1 MGTLSPSAAALI
13 SKYGIAAVFAGT
25 FIEGETVLLAAGIVA
40 GAGLLNPLSVWASAS
55 LGAWAGHVFWF
66 FAGRIFGNRYILPKS
81 NWIRVRFA
89 EVNRIVLERPKTAV
103 FILQYLYGMRI
114 IGAVAI
120 GITEMSF
127 RKFMLY
133 EALNC
138 MLWAALILG
147 AGYILE
153 ESIMRIFHGW
163 LAWLWLGV
171 SVAAV
176 ILFIRHLERTLS
188 RKRLK

>member
-1 MGTLSPSAAALI
+1 MGILNPVAAAAI
-13 SKYGIAAVFAGT
+13 GKYGIAAVFAGT
-25 FIEGETVLLAAGIVA
+25 FIEGETVLLAAGILA
-40 GAGLLNPLSVWASAS
+40 AAGLLNPLSVWVSAS
-55 LGAWAGHVFWF
+55 VGAWAGHVFWF

-81 NWIRVRFA
+81 KWIRVRFA
-89 EVNRIVLERPKTAV
+89 EVNRVVLERPKTAV

-114 IGAVAI
+114 IGAIAI
-120 GITEMSF
+120 GITDMSF
-127 RKFMLY
+127 ARFMLY

-153 ESIMRIFHGW
+153 ESIMQIFHGW

-171 SVAAV
+171 SLTAV
-176 ILFIRHLERTLS
+176 ILFIRRLEHTLS
-188 RKRLK
+188 AKKLK

>member
-1 MGTLSPSAAALI
+1 MSNLNSVAAAAVG
-13 SKYGIAAVFAGT
+13 KYGIAAVFAGT
-25 FIEGETVLLAAGIVA
+25 FIEGETVLLAAGILA
-40 GAGLLNPLSVWASAS
+40 GTGLLNPLSVWVSAS

-66 FAGRIFGNRYILPKS
+66 FAGRMLGNRYILPKS
-81 NWIRVRFA
+81 KWIRVRFA
-89 EVNRIVLERPKTAV
+89 EVNRIVLERPKSAV

-120 GITEMSF
+120 GITGMSF
-127 RKFMLY
+127 AKFMFY

-153 ESIMRIFHGW
+153 ESIMQIFHGW
-163 LAWLWLGV
+163 LAWLWLGL
-171 SVAAV
+171 SLAAV
-176 ILFIRHLERTLS
+176 LLFIRRIEHILS
-188 RKRLK
+188 AKR